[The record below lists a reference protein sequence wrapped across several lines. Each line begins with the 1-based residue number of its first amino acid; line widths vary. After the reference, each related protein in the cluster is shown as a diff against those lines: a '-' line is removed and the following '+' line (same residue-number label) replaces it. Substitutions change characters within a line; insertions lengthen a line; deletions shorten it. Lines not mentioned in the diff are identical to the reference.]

1 MRIHVYKSNTPS
13 RIHSIFHINL
23 LKLRNKN
30 RPGERGTLCGF
41 RPNVTP
47 FGFDAAPS
55 GMARASGQLAAF
67 ANYKDLHP
75 SLSLSHP
82 FNLSS
87 TSLCSVSRPGGLR
100 PIFPATITDRPIT
113 FRLSL
118 ACKRYRIA
126 SPPLRPRAPPHL
138 ATLMHD
144 LSQPQSAPPLIKHTR
159 PPRRCSTSARTKL
172 IPFWGAP
179 KASIR

>member
-1 MRIHVYKSNTPS
+1 MTPQRLGILKISCSHSGSNSSSVQPITVVANP
-13 RIHSIFHINL
+13 RF
-23 LKLRNKN
+23 
-30 RPGERGTLCGF
+30 T
-41 RPNVTP
+41 T
-47 FGFDAAPS
+47 
-55 GMARASGQLAAF
+55 
-67 ANYKDLHP
+67 NYKDLHP
-75 SLSLSHP
+75 SLSLSRP
-82 FNLSS
+82 FNLPF
-87 TSLCSVSRPGGLR
+87 TPLCSVPRPEGLR

-138 ATLMHD
+138 AILMHD
-144 LSQPQSAPPLIKHTR
+144 LSQPQSAPPLIEHTR